1 MIVKNGGKLYGALGV
16 IGGYLSVNSLK
27 EINGTLYNEEIS
39 HSACC
44 LNEAN
49 TGDNQRGIK
58 MRLGVGTT
66 APTLAD
72 YCLAQRTVDGT
83 DINTQIV
90 CKSASTGYGA
100 NGEVIYTFSF
110 QNVTVAPI
118 TVKEL
123 CLECSPV
130 GAGTDFMV
138 ARTLIQP
145 RTIAA
150 GEVVTFSYT
159 INPCGGA

>member
-1 MIVKNGGKLYGALGV
+1 MIVKNGGWLYGALGV
-16 IGGYLSVNSLK
+16 TEGYLSANSLK
-27 EINGTLYNEEIS
+27 DINGTLYDGEIL
-39 HSACC
+39 HRDCY

-49 TGDNQRGIK
+49 TGDNHRGIK

-90 CKSASTGYGA
+90 CKSASIGYGA

-110 QNVTVAPI
+110 QNVTVSAI

-130 GAGTDFMV
+130 GAGTTFMV
-138 ARTLIQP
+138 ARALITP

>member
-1 MIVKNGGKLYGALGV
+1 MIVKNGGKLYGAFSV
-16 IGGYLSVNSLK
+16 TGGYLSVNSLK
-27 EINGTLYNEEIS
+27 DINGTLYNEEIS

-58 MRLGVGTT
+58 MRFGVGTT

-72 YCLAQRTVDGT
+72 YCLAQRAVDGT

-90 CKSASTGYGA
+90 CKSASIGSGT
-100 NGEVIYTFSF
+100 NGKVIYTFSF
-110 QNVTVAPI
+110 QNVTVSAI

-130 GAGTDFMV
+130 GAGTTFMV

-150 GEVVTFSYT
+150 GEVVT
-159 INPCGGA
+159 

>member
-1 MIVKNGGKLYGALGV
+1 MIVKNGGWLYGAMGV
-16 IGGYLSVNSLK
+16 TEGYPSVNFLK
-27 EINGTLYNEEIS
+27 DINGTLYDREIP
-39 HSACC
+39 HSSFC
-44 LNEAN
+44 LDEVN

-90 CKSASTGYGA
+90 FRSASIGYGA

-110 QNVTVAPI
+110 QNVTVSAI

-123 CLECSPV
+123 CLECSP
-130 GAGTDFMV
+130 AGVDKTFMV
-138 ARTLIQP
+138 ARALITP

>member
-16 IGGYLSVNSLK
+16 TSGYLSANSLK
-27 EINGTLYNEEIS
+27 DINGTLYNEQIS

-44 LNEAN
+44 LDVVN

-58 MRLGVGTT
+58 MRFGVGTT
-66 APTLAD
+66 APTLDD
-72 YCLAQRTVDGT
+72 YCLEQRTVDGT

-90 CKSASTGYGA
+90 CQSASIGFGT

-110 QNVTVAPI
+110 QNNSAAPI

-123 CLECSPV
+123 CLECSPT
-130 GAGTDFMV
+130 GASTRFMV
-138 ARTLIQP
+138 ARALIQP
-145 RTIAA
+145 RTIASN
-150 GEVVTFSYT
+150 EVVAVSYT
-159 INPCGGA
+159 INPCEAG